1 MKNYLI
7 FILLI
12 GLMHSIS
19 KGQVGDPLLKDT
31 LLKATQYS
39 IPSSG
44 AFTLLGVNPENVST
58 PGFSRDFK
66 IDYFFQDAQLN
77 PNIALQ
83 CQPFWLLFYKNKTID
98 SWSDANFLHS
108 IVANT
113 EFSFGSTENQTK
125 GNQFAYSF
133 KTTIG
138 YNPLT
143 DTSFSK
149 GYETV
154 LGAVVDNIEE
164 LNINLTMEKT
174 AIQFKLDTLETQIF
188 NLKTELS
195 NLSNYQTLEKN
206 KLIKE
211 INTINAQIAERTT
224 RLFIISSTIEDNLNN
239 ENKTLEENAKKYVS
253 NYMETKKSKFRM
265 DIGFGQVFQYKDTLV
280 TELNPLLTGFGIWIN
295 PGFGVCLDKNNTS
308 CNNSLLFA
316 AIGKLTVI
324 DTITEITSGFNI
336 RYVGGKTDIF
346 TEYSPVFTGQ
356 QLTANRI
363 SFGGGYELDKQK
375 YLQVGFLLDFDQK
388 FKLIKIQ
395 PTFMLNLELGRDVF
409 NSKK

>member
-7 FILLI
+7 FFLLV
-12 GLMHSIS
+12 GLVHSNS

-154 LGAVVDNIEE
+154 LGAVASSINQ
-164 LNINLTMEKT
+164 LNMNLTMEKI
-174 AIQFKLDTLETQIF
+174 AIKFKQDSLENEAF

-206 KLIKE
+206 KLISE
-211 INTINAQIAERTT
+211 INTINAQIAEMTSRV
-224 RLFIISSTIEDNLNN
+224 FIINSTIEDNLNN
-239 ENKTLEENAKKYVS
+239 ENKKLEENAKKYVS

-280 TELNPLLTGFGIWIN
+280 TELNPLITGFGIWIN
-295 PGFGVCLDKNNTS
+295 PGFGFCLDKNKSS

-336 RYVGGKTDIF
+336 RYVGGKTDVF
-346 TEYSPVFTGQ
+346 TEYSPVFTDQ

-363 SFGGGYELDKQK
+363 SFGGGYELDNQK
-375 YLQVGFLLDFDQK
+375 YLQIGFLMDFDQK
-388 FKLIKIQ
+388 FKLTKIQ
-395 PTFMLNLELGRDVF
+395 PTFMVNLELGRDVF
-409 NSKK
+409 KTK

>member
-7 FILLI
+7 FFLLV
-12 GLMHSIS
+12 GLVHSNS

-66 IDYFFQDAQLN
+66 IDYFFQDSQLN

-154 LGAVVDNIEE
+154 LGAVASSINQ
-164 LNINLTMEKT
+164 LNMNLTMEKI
-174 AIQFKLDTLETQIF
+174 AIKFKQDSLENEAF

-206 KLIKE
+206 KLISE
-211 INTINAQIAERTT
+211 INTINAQIAEMTSRV
-224 RLFIISSTIEDNLNN
+224 FIINSTIEDNLNN
-239 ENKTLEENAKKYVS
+239 ENKKLEENAKKYVS

-295 PGFGVCLDKNNTS
+295 PGFGFCLDKNKSS

-336 RYVGGKTDIF
+336 RYVGGKTDVF
-346 TEYSPVFTGQ
+346 TEYSPVFTDQ

-363 SFGGGYELDKQK
+363 SFGGGYELDNQK
-375 YLQVGFLLDFDQK
+375 YLQIGFLMDFDQK
-388 FKLIKIQ
+388 FKLTKIQ
-395 PTFMLNLELGRDVF
+395 PTFMVNLELGRDVF
-409 NSKK
+409 KTK

>member
-1 MKNYLI
+1 MKKYFIFYLLVVI
-7 FILLI
+7 I
-12 GLMHSIS
+12 HSTG

-98 SWSDANFLHS
+98 SWIDANFLHS

-113 EFSFGSTENQTK
+113 EFSFGSTQTQTK

-143 DTSFSK
+143 DINFSQ

-154 LGAVVDNIEE
+154 LGATVDNINQ
-164 LNINLTMEKT
+164 LNMSLTMEKI
-174 AIQFKLDTLETQIF
+174 AIQFKLDTLESKVF

-195 NLSNYQTLEKN
+195 KLSNYQTNEKN
-206 KLIKE
+206 KLINE
-211 INTINAQIAERTT
+211 INTINAQITERTT
-224 RLFIISSTIEDNLNN
+224 RIFIINSTIEDNLNN

-253 NYMETKKSKFRM
+253 NYMESKKSKFRM

-295 PGFGVCLDKNNTS
+295 PGFGFCLDKNKS
-308 CNNSLLFA
+308 GCNNSLLFA
-316 AIGKLTVI
+316 AIGKMTVI

-336 RYVGGKTDIF
+336 RYVGGKTDVF
-346 TEYSPVFTGQ
+346 TEYSPVFSGQ

-375 YLQVGFLLDFDQK
+375 YLQIGFLMDFDQK
-388 FKLIKIQ
+388 FKLTKIQ
-395 PTFMLNLELGRDVF
+395 PTFMVNLELGRDVF
-409 NSKK
+409 NTKK